1 MHGPQNIK
9 IWSLKLNEG
18 QRLVIDIR
26 VLRITFG
33 DSKKQEAGEKHIPK
47 ILNIS
52 NLHKIL
58 IRLVKSGIV
67 IWANNYH
74 IWTGLQMNTKC
85 VSENLKGQPLGKS
98 QN

>member
-1 MHGPQNIK
+1 
-9 IWSLKLNEG
+9 LNKG
-18 QRLVIDIR
+18 HRLVIDSR

-33 DSKKQEAGEKHIPK
+33 DSKQQEAGEKQIPK

-58 IRLVKSGIV
+58 IRLVKSGIM

-74 IWTGLQMNTKC
+74 VRTGLQMNTKC

-98 QN
+98 ESYS